1 MKSDEKRNLA
11 EKVKE
16 NVEGATQ
23 VNVNV
28 ITKRGVKLPPNI
40 MVFQTFAYL
49 AATKLKPASNKV
61 LMLFFASSGYENYVG
76 MDVSTISE
84 RLDISERQV
93 VRAVKELKD
102 NNIIISTPHP
112 ADRRRNDYFLNP
124 YSAWKGN
131 SVARQKMMSIVP
143 ENQLDLFDIKA
154 NEHKER
160 EKLEVRSGKPYLG
173 E

>member
-1 MKSDEKRNLA
+1 MKNDEKRNLA

-16 NVEGATQ
+16 NVDGATQ

-61 LMLFFASSGYENYVG
+61 LMLFFANSGYENYVG

-84 RLDISERQV
+84 QLDISERQV

-124 YSAWKGN
+124 FSAWKGH

-143 ENQLDLFDIKA
+143 ENQLDLFDVKA

-160 EKLEVRSGKPYLG
+160 EKLEIRSGKPYLG